1 MNTTPAYLT
10 PSEQVYLNGEKFVPK
25 GGVFNTTR
33 LIHMDYAVGAAPLAQ
48 VLVAAAFLTL
58 EQQGTLRLEIRQKKV
73 MFGLAS
79 SKALYADAVGQMAA
93 WPAYTLEAA
102 LPGWA
107 YQLAGDKSQN
117 EVHTILYA
125 WLGQDVANPFEE
137 LFNRVKYGLAARGLL
152 ETRQETHLKI
162 FKSTAYVVPDGTRQ
176 LAAVQPLQPVQQL
189 LGWYQQSRP
198 EIYSSLFDQIKKGIT
213 ARQEKSDTD
222 FDNSGPDD

>member
-10 PSEQVYLNGEKFVPK
+10 PSEQVYLNGEKFIPK

-48 VLVAAAFLTL
+48 TLVAAAFLTL

-79 SKALYADAVGQMAA
+79 SKALFADAVGQMAA
-93 WPAYTLEAA
+93 WPAYTIESA
-102 LPGWA
+102 LPGYA
-107 YQLAGDKSQN
+107 YQLAENKNQN
-117 EVHTILYA
+117 EVHSILYA
-125 WLGQDVANPFEE
+125 WLGQDSMAPFEA
-137 LFNRVKYGLAARGLL
+137 LFDRIKYGLAARGLL

-162 FKSTAYVVPDGTRQ
+162 FKSTAYVFPEGTRQ
-176 LAAVQPLQPVQQL
+176 LAAIQPLEPVQQL

-198 EIYSSLFDQIKKGIT
+198 EIYSSLFDQIKKGIS
-213 ARQEKSDTD
+213 ARQERTDNDTN
-222 FDNSGPDD
+222 FDNN